1 MSDFPFKE
9 TKLSNMLIREFS
21 KDVDSA
27 ELVWHQDREDREI
40 VILEGTGWKLQMD
53 NDIPRDMIPGKT
65 FRIPKYTFHRIWKGD
80 SDLVLEVI
88 KKGLDK

>member
-1 MSDFPFKE
+1 
-9 TKLSNMLIREFS
+9 MLIREFS
-21 KDVDSA
+21 KDVASE

-53 NDIPRDMIPGKT
+53 NEIPKEMIPGET
-65 FRIPKYTFHRIWKGD
+65 YRIPKYTFHRIWKGD

-88 KKGLDK
+88 KKGLEK